1 MFPAF
6 CGRGRSSL
14 GQTEPQSSANMSSP
28 NISYELLVAQYGS
41 VQEFCAHN
49 LIDENSTAELITI
62 CNNTEPVYEE
72 YVPEAYSL
80 NTSCCF
86 PLGKQ
91 YFPVRKLREADLQI
105 TSAMCSSAAWRCLLY
120 RPSLR
125 AVSDLVTAA
134 ASAWRL
140 CVCSFFFSH

>member
-1 MFPAF
+1 MSIALMQSKQGFIKPTWIHKVKLKNRKLTSLLSSSRLCALLSISSSSF
-6 CGRGRSSL
+6 LLSASIRYTRSLTRSKPTL
-14 GQTEPQSSANMSSP
+14 R
-28 NISYELLVAQYGS
+28 
-41 VQEFCAHN
+41 F
-49 LIDENSTAELITI
+49 
-62 CNNTEPVYEE
+62 E
-72 YVPEAYSL
+72 YVLDACNL